1 MEWIIEN
8 WALVLGIAAIVIAAG
23 FYIFKFSG
31 LPTADQVA
39 KVKEWLLFAVMMAE
53 AELGSGTGQLK
64 LRMVY
69 DMFVARF
76 PLIAKVVS
84 FEMFAAWV
92 DEALDRM
99 KELLSTNKAIAEVVL
114 GTAGGIGGPNEAVVD

>member
-8 WALVLGIAAIVIAAG
+8 WALLFGVIAVVVAAG

-31 LPTADQVA
+31 LPTTSQVE
-39 KVKEWLLFAVMMAE
+39 KVKEWLLFAVSMAE

-76 PLIAKVVS
+76 PLVAKVIS
-84 FEMFAAWV
+84 FETFAEWV
-92 DEALDRM
+92 DVALDRM
-99 KELLSTNKAIAEVVL
+99 REMLRTNEAIADAVL
-114 GTAGGIGGPNEAVVD
+114 GTAGGIGGPNEAVID

>member
-8 WALVLGIAAIVIAAG
+8 WALLFGGIAVLAAAG
-23 FYIFKFSG
+23 LYIYKFSG
-31 LPTADQVA
+31 LPTPEQVS

-76 PLIAKVVS
+76 PLVAKVVS
-84 FEMFAAWV
+84 FETFSQWV
-92 DEALDRM
+92 DIALDKMR
-99 KELLSTNKAIAEVVL
+99 EILATNKAISELVL
-114 GTAGGIGGPNEAVVD
+114 GTSGSIGGPGEITID

>member
-8 WALVLGIAAIVIAAG
+8 WALVLGILAIVAAAG

-31 LPTADQVA
+31 LPTTAQVA
-39 KVKEWLLFAVMMAE
+39 KVKEWLLFAVTMAE

-69 DMFVARF
+69 DMFIARF
-76 PLIAKVVS
+76 PLVAKVVS
-84 FEMFAAWV
+84 FEVFAAWV
-92 DEALDRM
+92 DEALDEM
-99 KELLSTNKAIAEVVL
+99 KNMLKVNTAISYIVL
-114 GTAGGIGGPNEAVVD
+114 GTAGGIGGPSEITID